1 MATQHSSRRN
11 SALSGGCGAAFL
23 ESRELRGEES
33 LGYLSNL
40 ERAKY
45 AGLPSQARKR
55 EWLAGRLAAKYLF
68 LNRLEMSEGTHR
80 QWGPTLLKLSWESLG
95 AYSPWMYR
103 KVEVLPNDT
112 IPSRRPKI
120 IWCGKDRPESVS
132 LSHTGDV
139 SCACLVMGP
148 PTAIDIETAVPRI
161 DAFYR
166 NTFTAAERSWVTS
179 GAEGK
184 AITSDWLFTLL
195 WTLKESA
202 LKLGWLNQ
210 PNIWNLPR
218 IEIDGLPGFN
228 EIGQFWYRSKMD
240 DEFVV
245 FTARVRERCRVMQ
258 TQVAVTG
265 TRNLILTVMNPL
277 SGATN

>member
-1 MATQHSSRRN
+1 MATEHSSSRN
-11 SALSGGCGAAFL
+11 STLSRGWCAAWL
-23 ESRELRGEES
+23 DSRVLRGEEF

-45 AGLPSQARKR
+45 VGLPGQGRKR

-68 LNRLEMSEGTHR
+68 LNRLEMSEGTQR
-80 QWGPTLLKLSWESLG
+80 QWSPTLLKLSPKSLG

-103 KVEVLPNDT
+103 KVEVLPDDT
-112 IPSRRPKI
+112 VPGGRPKI
-120 IWCGKDRPESVS
+120 VWCGKDHPENVS
-132 LSHTGDV
+132 LSHTGNV

-148 PTAIDIETAVPRI
+148 AAAIDIETSVPRI

-166 NTFTAAERSWVTS
+166 NTFTSAERSWVTS

-184 AITSDWLFTLL
+184 AIRSDWLFTVL

-210 PNIWNLPR
+210 PNIWDLPR
-218 IEIDGLPGFN
+218 IEIDGLPGAD
-228 EIGQFWYRSKMD
+228 EISQFWYRSKMD
-240 DEFVV
+240 DEFAV

-277 SGATN
+277 GVTS